1 MVGGSF
7 IADKLAAV
15 KATISKMMTKI
26 SVVLKSREMTSL
38 GCSKLEGVAL

>member
-7 IADKLAAV
+7 IADKLTAV
-15 KATISKMMTKI
+15 KAISKMMTKI
-26 SVVLKSREMTSL
+26 SVILKSREMTSL